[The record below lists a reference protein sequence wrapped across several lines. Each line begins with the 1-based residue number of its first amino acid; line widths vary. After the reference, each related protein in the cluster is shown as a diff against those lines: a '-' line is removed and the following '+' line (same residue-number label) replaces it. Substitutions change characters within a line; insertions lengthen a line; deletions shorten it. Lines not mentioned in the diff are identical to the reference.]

1 MKESEIVDMV
11 SRKLTP
17 YILLLGLYLVS
28 FGHLSPGGGF
38 QGGAVLA
45 TGIIQLAL
53 ARGVRATTRVFP
65 LRRFSLVETAGFF
78 LFLLIGTVGM
88 LAGLSFL
95 GIFLPTGT
103 PGRIPSAG
111 FIFFL
116 NLIIGMKVAAGMSLI
131 CLTILKE
138 QGT

>member
-1 MKESEIVDMV
+1 MRESEIVDMV

-17 YILLLGLYLVS
+17 YILLLGLYLIS

-45 TGIIQLAL
+45 TGVIQLAL
-53 ARGVRATTRVFP
+53 ARGVKETRDLFP
-65 LRRFSLVETAGFF
+65 LRRFNLVETAGFF
-78 LFLLIGTVGM
+78 LFLLIGAIGM
-88 LAGLSFL
+88 FAGLSFL
-95 GIFLPTGT
+95 GNFLPIGT

-116 NLIIGMKVAAGMSLI
+116 NLVIGLKVGAGVSLI
-131 CLTILKE
+131 CLYIME
-138 QGT
+138 EG